1 MFKYIMYI
9 QLVELFIFAV
19 LTKLTL
25 EMKKMNEL
33 A

>member
-9 QLVELFIFAV
+9 QLVVLFNLAV
-19 LTKLTL
+19 FTKLTL

>member
-1 MFKYIMYI
+1 MYI
-9 QLVELFIFAV
+9 QLVELFILAI